1 MSDKNIFSHSP
12 AVPPDIFSIDATA
25 LKLISSLLDNELI
38 TADTYHKVL
47 SRYSA

>member
-25 LKLISSLLDNELI
+25 LKLISILLDNELI
-38 TADTYHKVL
+38 TADT
-47 SRYSA
+47 